1 MSFSPP
7 AGTPLQIYQYESV
20 DISASYLGP
29 KAPFTYTIAG
39 STSAMSNLLK
49 SLTPYVVLS
58 NANYIGN
65 ASTTVSDLLVVNAT
79 NSEGATFTASYPVS
93 IGSGR
98 FLPLTGGSN
107 IALYVNET
115 FAPIRFR
122 TQQLAINPP
131 STYVNN
137 VPTSLPVGVSLVKVA
152 SNIYDLSGI
161 PAAQAVSRNYYFLS
175 TGASNSAA
183 VSTFANIIVNPERVR
198 LNPPGPTLS
207 FPGLTV
213 GSTLPSTPIKA
224 TYPGSAIGNLLYTWT
239 SLPPGFRFSDPNGN
253 VISGNSM
260 YSRDADSTI
269 TLSGTVTVDTLNFF
283 VANGNPFTTT
293 LKAVRQTQPLI
304 SNVIGFQ
311 FSFNP
316 SVILTPPVVKTQ
328 YVGVPFIPSGQPFF
342 NAYTT
347 FGSTSPITNIF
358 STNLVSD
365 LSVIFHPISSTADL
379 SGTPHVADV
388 PGGFYTFRA
397 VNANGL
403 STDIS
408 LNVPIALDTV
418 SMTSTMDP
426 CSTFILSRAASNA
439 KTGYYSSPLQFTA
452 YAGSGNAV
460 TFSAPALDGTG
471 LSLSNVS
478 SNTVRIVGSPIR
490 TSGLTT
496 LSVTATAASTLATS
510 TLTRQF
516 SVVNDIITI
525 NNFSLDAT
533 QNIVFTP
540 YQITASSLSE
550 RPVISFSTPTPPPG
564 VSISPTGLI
573 SGAFS
578 SGASGTF
585 VVNASTGYATGT
597 TDPPISYNIT
607 PDNILLFSAETA
619 YTLIPGTTV
628 SANVLGASYSG
639 GVVSNYVFSNLD
651 NTYGLTINS
660 KTGAIGGTLIS
671 GYPPNLLPASC
682 NFFVKASAGTIDAS
696 LNANLSTTNP
706 YLSNQYLVHTSL
718 SNRERNGLVVNNT
731 SDRSYFMVDAAVPAG
746 SNYPTDLQIRPNNSG
761 VGGRF
766 LMSYM
771 NSVKSGDGRFLTTP
785 YVTYSDNGF
794 DFSVTDQSNFTPS
807 GSFTYY
813 DIAYTTTKNADVT
826 RAVINGLLSTS
837 LCNWA
842 TVGYVGG
849 YTDSSPPV
857 AAATPTVFLSSDDG
871 VTWSRSDLPESAD
884 VLLYSRSGNG
894 SNIVGDSLP
903 DTFYNEYLIG
913 GFATAYDKNANRIL
927 VGGASVGVNSL
938 NVWNTNGA
946 KNNYGYYN
954 LATNTWT
961 VSDSSS
967 PFAAEIACLNTD
979 VPGLFVA
986 SGTESFCNVTLA
998 PPGNFPEYTQ
1008 DSNTLAYSTDS
1019 GDTWTKATWTSTDTF
1034 NIIGAEIASDGIG
1047 KWLATGVGAK
1057 EGMMGQG
1064 TVFPPLIAYSTT
1076 GTTWSTFS
1084 LPGLNIQATET
1095 RLYPPLPIGPIYFD
1109 ATTQTWHVFA
1119 LTPGGDV
1126 GPSVEHYTHD
1136 NISSFGNPDT
1146 WTRMEGLPIQPN
1158 YTTNS
1163 NSRLLAA
1170 RPPLYVKSV
1179 GDMVSILSFSLSLT
1193 NGPILNNPA
1202 YTNLRLVQYITMDP
1216 LELQATSRGS
1226 PPSTVYYYVAT
1237 TDLPAGLSFNPQTRK
1252 ITGTPAHTGVS
1263 LVRIFLKD
1271 GYGTS
1276 QYNLYIEVIFP
1287 QVTLRPQGS
1296 AGAYTS
1302 YIRQYTLA
1310 DSAQNSR
1317 NNKVLNEST
1326 TLGDFMAPYGGDTIS
1341 DTIDPKCKNP
1351 SC

>member
-7 AGTPLQIYQYESV
+7 AGTPLQIYQYETV

-39 STSAMSNLLK
+39 STNAVLNLVK

-65 ASTTVSDLLVVNAT
+65 VSAADLLVVNAT

-93 IGSGR
+93 VGSGR

-161 PAAQAVSRNYYFLS
+161 PSAQAVSRNYYFLS

-183 VSTFANIIVNPERVR
+183 VSTFANIIVNPERVV
-198 LNPPGPTLS
+198 LSPPGPTLS

-213 GSTLPSTPIKA
+213 GSTLPSTPVTA

-239 SLPPGFRFSDPNGN
+239 TLPPGFRFSDSNGN

-260 YSRDADSTI
+260 YSRDANSTI

-304 SNVIGFQ
+304 SNVLGFQ

-316 SVILTPPVVKTQ
+316 SVILTPPVVNTQ

-342 NAYTT
+342 SAYTT

-365 LSVIFHPISSTADL
+365 LSVIFHPTSSTAEF
-379 SGTPHVADV
+379 SGTPRLVDV
-388 PGGFYTFRA
+388 PGGVYNFRA
-397 VNANGL
+397 VNATGL
-403 STDIS
+403 STDI
-408 LNVPIALDTV
+408 LVNVPIALDTV

-426 CSTFILSRAASNA
+426 YSTFILSRAVSNA

-460 TFSAPALDGTG
+460 TFSAPALNGTG
-471 LSLSNVS
+471 LSLSNVT
-478 SNTVRIVGSPIR
+478 SNTVKIVGTPIR
-490 TSGLTT
+490 TSGITT
-496 LSVTATAASTLATS
+496 LAVTATAANTLATS

-516 SVVNDIITI
+516 SITDDIITI
-525 NNFSLDAT
+525 SNFSLNAI
-533 QNIVFTP
+533 QNVVFTP

-550 RPVISFSTPTPPPG
+550 RPVILFSSPALPPG
-564 VSISPTGLI
+564 LSISPTGII
-573 SGAFS
+573 SGTFS
-578 SGASGTF
+578 SSASGTF

-619 YTLIPGTTV
+619 YTLIPGSTV

-639 GVVSNYVFSNLD
+639 GVVSNYAFLNFD

-660 KTGAIGGTLIS
+660 KTGAIGGTLIP
-671 GYPPNLLPASC
+671 GYPPNLLPSSTTFSVTA
-682 NFFVKASAGTIDAS
+682 NAGTV
-696 LNANLSTTNP
+696 NAALSATLSTLNP
-706 YLSNQYLVHTSL
+706 YASNQYLVLNSV
-718 SNRERNGLVVNNT
+718 SNSYGNGLVVT
-731 SDRSYFMVDAAVPAG
+731 STGGLDYFMIDSAVPPDY
-746 SNYPTDLQIRPNNSG
+746 NYPTDFQIRPNNTG
-761 VGGRF
+761 LGGRF

-771 NSVKSGDGRFLTTP
+771 NSPPNDGETFYPRP
-785 YVTYSDNGF
+785 YVLYSDNGF
-794 DFSVTDQSNFTPS
+794 AFSKTSSNAFVD
-807 GSFTYY
+807 GNSFVGLLNGQYNYSETSSL
-813 DIAYTTTKNADVT
+813 
-826 RAVINGLLSTS
+826 AVINQLLSTGPS
-837 LCNWA
+837 KWA
-842 TVGYVGG
+842 TVGCIGEYVSGG
-849 YTDSSPPV
+849 V
-857 AAATPTVFLSSDDG
+857 PTLTSAPTLFQSSSDG
-871 VTWSRSDLPESAD
+871 ATWTRTD
-884 VLLYSRSGNG
+884 VITNTDAYIYSRSGNG
-894 SNIVGDSLP
+894 SNLVGAADNLS
-903 DTFYNEYLIG
+903 NNYLIG
-913 GFATAYDKNANRIL
+913 GFASAYDPHTNTIFF
-927 VGGASVGVNSL
+927 GGASVGLSGSN
-938 NVWNTNGA
+938 WITDGGA
-946 KNNYGYYN
+946 HSNYGYYN
-954 LATNTWT
+954 LTTSTWT
-961 VSDSSS
+961 LSDTSS
-967 PFAAEIACLNTD
+967 PFEAEIAYLNTD
-979 VPGLFVA
+979 ISNFFVA
-986 SGTESFCNVTLA
+986 TGTSSYSNVTL
-998 PPGNFPEYTQ
+998 PPVVETTP
-1008 DSNTLAYSTDS
+1008 TLSLTSDTIKYSTDS
-1019 GDTWTKATWTSTDTF
+1019 GVSWTTASWSGATKF
-1034 NIIGAEIASDGIG
+1034 NIIGGEIAGNG
-1047 KWLATGVGAK
+1047 LGTWLATGIGAQ
-1057 EGMMGQG
+1057 QG
-1064 TVFPPLIAYSTT
+1064 TDSGSGLVFSHLIAYSTT
-1076 GTTWSTFS
+1076 GTTWTTFS
-1084 LPGLNIQATET
+1084 LPTTNTFTSEVRI
-1095 RLYPPLPIGPIYFD
+1095 YFPLRIGPIYFD
-1109 ATTQTWHVFA
+1109 TTTQTWHVFTVEPA
-1119 LTPGGDV
+1119 GNGDV
-1126 GPSVEHYTHD
+1126 QNICQYIHD
-1136 NISSFGNPDT
+1136 NVSSTLGTSSTWNRVGGFLNPIGTLLGD
-1146 WTRMEGLPIQPN
+1146 R
-1158 YTTNS
+1158 
-1163 NSRLLAA
+1163 RLMSA
-1170 RPPLYVKSV
+1170 RPGLYVKPP
-1179 GDMVSILSFSLSLT
+1179 GETISILSFSLSLSG
-1193 NGPILNNPA
+1193 GPILNNPA
-1202 YTNLRLVQYITMDP
+1202 YTNLRLVQYIAMDP
-1216 LELQATSRGS
+1216 LELQATSRGT
-1226 PPSTVYYYVAT
+1226 PPTTIYYYVAT
-1237 TDLPAGLSFNPQTRK
+1237 TDLPVGLSFNPQTRK
-1252 ITGTPAHTGVS
+1252 ITGTPAHTGTS
-1263 LVRIFLKD
+1263 LIRIFLKD

-1287 QVTLRPQGS
+1287 QVTLRPQGN

-1341 DTIDPKCKNP
+1341 AVIDPKCKNP
-1351 SC
+1351 LC